1 MIQCRFTRYSI
12 LYNEKLRGIVFSI
25 DLRHENAKLRPLIC
39 ARPREQSDTYAP
51 TMTDT
56 IGSQFKIH
64 RQWQPIQCPVRLEVN
79 GVAQNAESLVKFAR
93 NNPTFELTLITTN
106 GKKVNIQFTEDRQ
119 LFTENVAGD
128 PSTSSLTSHCHYEGF
143 TNNDNDNRHAL
154 SLCDPNDVTGLF
166 MTETNRFALTP
177 NYGSS
182 SFNLTP
188 YVVNNCDLGSLV
200 TSSRNKRQD
209 GKQNTVVNRNP
220 PYIKEHLD
228 GRKRYVELALVADYS
243 VYVKYDSDEKKV
255 NDYIQKT
262 INILNSLYFPL
273 NIRITLTHSE
283 IWKKGDQI
291 AVIAD
296 SKETLQSFMDYR
308 KLMLKDYV
316 FDTGYLLTTLRFDE
330 GVVGKAYKGT
340 MCSYDYSGGVYVDH
354 NNDTVETVATFAH
367 ELGHTF
373 GMDHDPDDKDVC
385 FCPMPRCIMAPQS
398 GHMEIWSECSVK
410 NLASGFSR
418 GIDLCL
424 FNEPGKKASDAK
436 CGNGIVEPGEECDCG
451 PLKCDNNC
459 CDGSTCKLIG
469 EAECASGDC
478 CDLILCKPKPRATVC
493 RAAIGICDLN
503 EYCNGETNDCPAD
516 FFVQNGATCP
526 GRENEFCYEGSCG
539 SRNDQCSKLWGPT
552 GLAGDDNCYRRNTEG
567 NFYGNCGY
575 DIHTKEF
582 NKCEAENA
590 KCGLLHCETQAERP
604 VFGDPGSV
612 TFTHS
617 TVYSSL
623 KPDDKKFCYVFKS
636 AYGGLNAPDPGLVPD
651 GAICGEEEM
660 CINKKCQ
667 KKEKLTKVT
676 AQCLDGCNLRGVC
689 NNVGNCHCE
698 RGFGGIAC
706 EIPGYGGSVNSNEA
720 YRFRGITLSSTF
732 LVFII
737 LFGVLI
743 AGLCIYYRVKRKRN
757 LVSEWWSVIKKH
769 FNLHGDLVP
778 VRKAPPP
785 PYAQRI
791 RQSFTAMWGEDHS
804 HVAVAQ
810 PAHPRNGYSSC
821 GRQPPRFEA
830 PSIPMVTLKN
840 PELSSPTPLLS
851 SAENE
856 ANVPKSVL
864 LYSVPD
870 AENLKTGSTVT
881 LSRTGSLRPTIQP
894 PPVPRPNEDVLAK
907 FKDDLEKEKNTPP
920 PVPPAKDKP
929 KSGGSTV
936 TLRRNESMR
945 PEQAPP
951 PPPAHAKP
959 ALPAKSPK
967 VLSNLP
973 QNEDASEEKV
983 DVRQMAAMFNQKLK
997 K

>member
-1 MIQCRFTRYSI
+1 MTDI
-12 LYNEKLRGIVFSI
+12 I
-25 DLRHENAKLRPLIC
+25 DLKYSNRRAWYPLR
-39 ARPREQSDTYAP
+39 
-51 TMTDT
+51 
-56 IGSQFKIH
+56 
-64 RQWQPIQCPVRLEVN
+64 CPVRLEID
-79 GVAQNAESLVKFAR
+79 GRLQTPQSLVATALNSTSF
-93 NNPTFELTLITTN
+93 NLLIKSSN
-106 GKKVNIQFTEDRQ
+106 GQQVYIPFNEDRE
-119 LFTENVAGD
+119 LFTANVAAD
-128 PSTSSLTSHCHYEGF
+128 PSTSSLISYCHFEGV
-143 TNNDNDNRHAL
+143 TREGRHAL
-154 SLCDPNDVTGLF
+154 SLCNPKEIAGLI
-166 MTETNRFALTP
+166 MSQSNRFGLSLDDAT
-177 NYGSS
+177 SS
-182 SFNLTP
+182 SFVLQP
-188 YVVNNCDLGSLV
+188 YVENECDLGSLV
-200 TSSRNKRQD
+200 SSTAPSREKRQA
-209 GKQNTVVNRNP
+209 GKTNSAIDRNP
-220 PYIKEHLD
+220 SYIKEHLD

-243 VYVKYDSDEKKV
+243 VYTKYDSDEKKV
-255 NDYIQKT
+255 NDYMQQT
-262 INILNSLYFPL
+262 LNILNSLYFPL
-273 NIRITLTHSE
+273 NIRITLVHSE

-291 AVIAD
+291 SVIAD
-296 SKETLQSFMDYR
+296 SKETLTSFMEYK
-308 KLMLKDYV
+308 KLMLKEHF
-316 FDTGYLLTTLRFDE
+316 FDTGYLMTTLRFDD

-373 GMDHDPDDKDVC
+373 GMDHDPDDKDAC
-385 FCPMPRCIMAPQS
+385 YCPMPRCIMAPQS
-398 GHMEIWSECSVK
+398 GHMEVWSECSVK

-451 PLKCDNNC
+451 PLKCDNDC
-459 CDGSTCKLIG
+459 CNGSTCKLIG
-469 EAECASGDC
+469 EALCAHGDC
-478 CDLILCKPKPRATVC
+478 CDLKTCKPKPRATVC
-493 RAAIGICDLN
+493 RTAVSLCDLD

-526 GRENEFCYEGSCG
+526 GRENEFCYEGGCG
-539 SRNDQCSKLWGPT
+539 SRNDQCTKLWGPT
-552 GLAGDDNCYRRNTEG
+552 GHAGDDNCYRRNTEG
-567 NFYGNCGY
+567 NFHGNCGFNA
-575 DIHTKEF
+575 HTKEF
-582 NKCEAENA
+582 KKCESENT

-636 AYGGLNAPDPGLVPD
+636 AYGGLNAPDPGMVPD
-651 GAICGEEEM
+651 GAMCGEEEM
-660 CINKKCQ
+660 CIGQKCQ

-676 AQCLDGCNLRGVC
+676 AQCLDNCNFRGVC

-720 YRFRGITLSSTF
+720 YKFRGITLSSMF

-737 LFGVLI
+737 LFGFLI

-757 LVSEWWSVIKKH
+757 LLSEWWSVVKKR
-769 FNLHGDLVP
+769 FDLHGELVP

-810 PAHPRNGYSSC
+810 PAHPRNCYSAC
-821 GRQPPRFEA
+821 CRQPPRFEP

-840 PELSSPTPLLS
+840 HELASPTPLLNPAEKEQQQTAELYPVTEKFRTD
-851 SAENE
+851 SAASFN
-856 ANVPKSVL
+856 
-864 LYSVPD
+864 
-870 AENLKTGSTVT
+870 
-881 LSRTGSLRPTIQP
+881 RIGSLRPTVQP
-894 PPVPRPNEDVLAK
+894 PPVPRPSNDVLTK
-907 FKDDLEKEKNTPP
+907 FNQDLKNESKTKYEKLNKTLPLPPPLPKEK
-920 PVPPAKDKP
+920 P
-929 KSGGSTV
+929 KTGSSTS
-936 TLRRNESMR
+936 LRRNESMR

-951 PPPAHAKP
+951 PPPPAHAKP
-959 ALPAKSPK
+959 SLPVKPPK
-967 VLSNLP
+967 VVSQP
-973 QNEDASEEKV
+973 QDSDDVTEEKV
-983 DVRQMAAMFNQKLK
+983 DVRSMAAMFNQKLK